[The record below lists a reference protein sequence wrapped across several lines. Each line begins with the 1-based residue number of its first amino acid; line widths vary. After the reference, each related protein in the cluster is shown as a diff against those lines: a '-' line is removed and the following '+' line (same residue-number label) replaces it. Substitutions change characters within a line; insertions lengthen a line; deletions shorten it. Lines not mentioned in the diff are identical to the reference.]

1 MDMPAASREQTFD
14 APTAAKGIVTSLL
27 LATKMFSLYSD
38 DHAHCQTA
46 LSRLHEHLESF
57 LSKGGNL
64 VFRVDKERLLFAD
77 QTIHEGSGEEGDIA
91 YALFRD
97 GVMELK
103 FEKGLELEE
112 TKTFIT
118 ILDQYKVL
126 AAEAEGDIV
135 TALWE
140 AELPHIRYEAADS
153 ILETG
158 QEEETQAI
166 DSPNAKPGQAE
177 SGSMPMEMHQVAES
191 ILETAQGD
199 AVLPKLD
206 PSSVQLTEEEALKL
220 EDLVRI
226 EEQRDA
232 TYEILDMLADILRKQ
247 QDEAFFAVIL
257 DYLEEEL
264 LVAFS
269 KGGFETSFRILKRV
283 HQIRQ
288 LCEEYRPWAR
298 SLLEGFLERV
308 STADFLEPLGEIWE
322 AVHESRLKRAGE
334 ALFLLSPK
342 AVGPLASMLLKV
354 RSKAVRNILSKV
366 IIGLA
371 ARDFKP
377 LEGVLEQGDENLLCL
392 LIPLLGYM
400 NDNRSA
406 QFLLKMAKHSSERV
420 RRVSLKTVTT
430 RKLWAPDR
438 LMPLIDDESREVR
451 QLFLKY
457 LGSRRSEAAETQ
469 LLVYLRE
476 KESRKGNREH
486 LVECFRALGRC
497 GSSKCVPFLRDSLL
511 GGGLISRF
519 FSSPVREG
527 AAVALAGLGT
537 GESGEILNAGCR
549 SHYPGIRRVS
559 QASVSTQSASG
570 EMP

>member
-1 MDMPAASREQTFD
+1 MPAASREQTFD

-308 STADFLEPLGEIWE
+308 STADFLEPLGEMWE
-322 AVHESRLKRAGE
+322 AVHESRLKM
-334 ALFLLSPK
+334 
-342 AVGPLASMLLKV
+342 AS
-354 RSKAVRNILSKV
+354 S
-366 IIGLA
+366 II
-371 ARDFKP
+371 
-377 LEGVLEQGDENLLCL
+377 Q
-392 LIPLLGYM
+392 
-400 NDNRSA
+400 
-406 QFLLKMAKHSSERV
+406 
-420 RRVSLKTVTT
+420 
-430 RKLWAPDR
+430 
-438 LMPLIDDESREVR
+438 
-451 QLFLKY
+451 
-457 LGSRRSEAAETQ
+457 
-469 LLVYLRE
+469 
-476 KESRKGNREH
+476 
-486 LVECFRALGRC
+486 
-497 GSSKCVPFLRDSLL
+497 
-511 GGGLISRF
+511 
-519 FSSPVREG
+519 
-527 AAVALAGLGT
+527 
-537 GESGEILNAGCR
+537 
-549 SHYPGIRRVS
+549 
-559 QASVSTQSASG
+559 
-570 EMP
+570 